1 MKLPNKIAVMGAG
14 SWGTALAIAFDYAGV
29 PVTLWAHT
37 PALAAK
43 LLLHRENVDY
53 LPGARLPDS
62 VSITEDIA
70 EAARGAG
77 AVFSMGPT
85 QFARDVITRFK
96 PHLRKGAIV
105 VNAAKGIERTS
116 HQTMTELAEEVLPDR
131 FHKRLSV
138 LSGPNFAEEVAQGL
152 PAAAV
157 IASRSKAAA
166 NWIQQ
171 KLSSDRLRLYTS
183 NDPIGADIGGSMKN
197 IFAIA
202 AGAIDA
208 LGLGDNIRAAL
219 ITRALVEIARLGKA
233 AGAKGKTFKGLSG
246 LGDLLLSCSSPKS
259 RNYSV
264 GYRLGRGESLRDILA
279 EMVHVAEGVPTTV
292 AATALA
298 ERHKIELPI
307 TAEVFRMLYG
317 EKSPAD
323 CVRDLMTREL
333 KPE

>member
-1 MKLPNKIAVMGAG
+1 VKLPNKIAVMGAG
-14 SWGTALAIAFDYAGV
+14 SWGTALAIAFDYAGA

-43 LLLHRENVDY
+43 LKLHRENVDY
-53 LPGARLPDS
+53 LPGARLRDS
-62 VSITEDIA
+62 VKITEDIG
-70 EAARGAG
+70 EAARRAG

-96 PHLRKGAIV
+96 PYLFKGAIV
-105 VNAAKGIERTS
+105 VNGAKGIERTS

-166 NWIQQ
+166 RWIQE

-208 LGLGDNIRAAL
+208 LGLGDNARAAL
-219 ITRALVEIARLGKA
+219 ITRSLVEIARIGKA
-233 AGAKGKTFKGLSG
+233 VGAKGKTFKGLSG

-259 RNYSV
+259 RNYHV
-264 GYRLGRGESLRDILA
+264 GYRLGRGEHLRDILA
-279 EMVHVAEGVPTTV
+279 DMVHVAEGVPTTV
-292 AATALA
+292 AATGLA

-323 CVRDLMTREL
+323 CVRELMTREL

>member
-1 MKLPNKIAVMGAG
+1 MKLPDKIAVMGAG
-14 SWGTALAIAFDYAGV
+14 SWGTALAIAFGYAGA

-37 PALAAK
+37 PDLASK
-43 LLLHRENVDY
+43 LEKHRENVDY

-62 VSITEDIA
+62 VRISADIV
-70 EAARGAG
+70 EVARGAG
-77 AVFSMGPT
+77 AIFSMGPT
-85 QFARDVITRFK
+85 QFAREVITRFQ

-105 VNAAKGIERTS
+105 VNAAKGIERSS
-116 HQTMTELAEEVLPDR
+116 HLTMTQLSEEILPER

-166 NWIQQ
+166 RWLQ
-171 KLSSDRLRLYTS
+171 KNLSSDHLRLYTS
-183 NDPIGADIGGSMKN
+183 NDPIGADIGGAMKN

-202 AGAIDA
+202 AGVVDA

-219 ITRALVEIARLGKA
+219 ITRALVEIARLGKVV
-233 AGAKGKTFKGLSG
+233 GAKNKTFKGLSG

-259 RNYSV
+259 RNYNV
-264 GYRLGRGESLRDILA
+264 GYRLGRGETLRHVLA
-279 EMVHVAEGVPTTV
+279 DMVHVAEGVPTTV
-292 AATALA
+292 AAKALA
-298 ERHKIELPI
+298 ELHKIELPI
-307 TAEVFRMLYG
+307 TTEVFHMLY
-317 EKSPAD
+317 EDKSPAD